1 MKLNQLRIFDSVAR
15 HRNVTNAAKELH
27 LSQPA
32 VSLQLKCLEQ
42 EYGSKFYLRTNH
54 GVELTAQ
61 GRSFLDAIRPVLARL
76 DRIEVEFK
84 GRKNER
90 KPAVLR
96 IGGNNTICATVFPKV
111 FKAFRESYPDVD
123 LVVET
128 AGNRVIENYL
138 LDGKVEVALITGA
151 SFAPAN
157 VYEAYEVHQAVAFV
171 PPGHPLGGRSMGLG
185 VLAKEPL
192 VVKKEST
199 SVAAIRRRGFDLKI
213 VLQCES
219 AEAVKIA
226 VQNGIGVGLLYLAR
240 VAGEIAK
247 GELVAIKVPE
257 LKEITHQSF
266 ITYARHRPLSANA
279 EDFIRTLRGMRA
291 SEQEYVG

>member
-54 GVELTAQ
+54 GVELTAR
-61 GRSFLDAIRPVLARL
+61 GRSFLDAIRPVLAQL
-76 DRIEVEFK
+76 DKIEVDFK
-84 GRKNER
+84 DHKN
-90 KPAVLR
+90 KQKTNVLR
-96 IGGNNTICATVFPKV
+96 IGGNHTICATVFPKV
-111 FKAFRESYPDVD
+111 LTNFRKSYPDVD

-128 AGNRVIENYL
+128 AGNRIIESYL
-138 LDGKVEVALITGA
+138 RDGKVEVALITGP
-151 SFAPAN
+151 SYAPTN
-157 VYEAYEVHQAVAFV
+157 IYEAYEVHQAVAFV
-171 PPGHPLGGRSMGLG
+171 PPDHPLGGQVMALED
-185 VLAKEPL
+185 LAKLPL

-199 SVAAIRRRGFDLKI
+199 NVHAIMRLGIDLKI

-219 AEAVKIA
+219 AEGVKIA
-226 VQNGIGVGLLYLAR
+226 VQNGMGVGLLYLAR
-240 VAGEIAK
+240 VAAEIRK
-247 GELVAIKVPE
+247 GELVAIDVPE

-266 ITYARHRPLSANA
+266 IMYVRHKPLSPSA
-279 EDFIRTLRGMRA
+279 EDFIRTLRRMKTSDR
-291 SEQEYVG
+291 SYIQ